1 MGLLYLL
8 FFYLFFFVISL
19 LTDFLAYDNVFIS
32 DTDTDTTT
40 WSDSRYRYDVAQSSV
55 EHLELASDLRSDWL

>member
-32 DTDTDTTT
+32 DTDTDATT